1 MTIWTVGH
9 GSRSIAELLALL
21 AEAEVTCLVDVRAYP
36 VSRRHPQFNRD
47 GLERSL
53 AAAGLRY
60 IWQGEAL
67 GGRRRPAPD
76 SPHTALRSAG
86 FRAYA
91 DHMLSGEFQR
101 ALADL
106 IQLAARERPA
116 VMCAERLPW
125 RCHRFLIADA
135 LSVRDIPVIHLVSP
149 GKHHPHVRSAAA
161 RVKHGRLIYDVGVQR
176 DLAL

>member
-1 MTIWTVGH
+1 MMIWTVGH
-9 GSRSIAELLALL
+9 GSRTMEELLGLL

-36 VSRRHPQFNRD
+36 ASRRHPQFNRD

-76 SPHTALRSAG
+76 SLHTALRNAG

-91 DHMLSGEFQR
+91 DHMLGGGFQR
-101 ALADL
+101 ALEDL
-106 IQLAARERPA
+106 IRLAARERPA
-116 VMCAERLPW
+116 ILCAERLPW

-135 LSVRDIPVIHLVSP
+135 LSARDIPVMHLVSP
-149 GKHHPHVRSAAA
+149 GKPHPHALSAAA
-161 RVKHGRLIYDVGVQR
+161 RVERGRLIYDAGVQQ